1 MDREVQAIVDNTD
14 FDGYVVVDWDSVFGK
29 TTCPN
34 KAVSMALERTRT
46 GGPGLAEFVKVY
58 SVGTMGKYHHTPG
71 ERCVWEYNWKRAL
84 GELMG

>member
-14 FDGYVVVDWDSVFGK
+14 FDGYVIVDWDSVFGK

-46 GGPGLAEFVKVY
+46 GGPDLAEFIKVY
-58 SVGTMGKYHHTPG
+58 RIGTMGKYHHTPG
-71 ERCVWEYNWKRAL
+71 ERCVSEFDWNRGL
-84 GELMG
+84 RELMG

>member
-14 FDGYVVVDWDSVFGK
+14 FNGYVVVDWDSVFGR

-58 SVGTMGKYHHTPG
+58 NVGTMGKYHHTPG
-71 ERCVWEYNWKRAL
+71 ERCVWEFNWNRGL
-84 GELMG
+84 RELMV